1 MKLLTAISSADA
13 LRPNKATQKAKA
25 EWLMQL
31 EGEFAEMMGKPVPEL
46 EDGTQA
52 GTVED
57 VDLLVPYPYDQA
69 YILFLA
75 AQIDAR
81 ANHDADLYTAD
92 KQMADDA
99 ISSAKAWYRR
109 NNRPENSG
117 QWKGL

>member
-1 MKLLTAISSADA
+1 MKVSEAIIKADA
-13 LRPNKATQKAKA
+13 MRPNKAQNEDKARWLLRLEA
-25 EWLMQL
+25 EI
-31 EGEFAEMMGKPVPEL
+31 AEMMGESAPVY
-46 EDGTQA
+46 DVGTMQR
-52 GTVED
+52 
-57 VDLLVPYPYDQA
+57 DLLLPFPHDDCYPLY
-69 YILFLA
+69 LA